1 MTALSKGKRL
11 RRFVGYVVITAG
23 ALLVLGMA
31 AAVVWTLALDYPFDR
46 QNRKL
51 VQSISEKL
59 APVVVRTPKA
69 IWDTDLHLYGFPVG
83 SFDSPY
89 LDYTAPATVAIS
101 DSLAAVTFHRSSYAA
116 GNQLVQ
122 DVHLITLSVGDG
134 SLVANTQWPE
144 QEPLGLGPGVFCCTK
159 NGEFYAHAD
168 GWLLIKDGMAVGKQK
183 VNPVGPNRQ
192 KINVSLGNSNRPTTV
207 EIINEDGSKNTLQTD
222 CGNVGDS
229 FLSKDAFVI
238 IGCNTLSVIG
248 ADGHLFFSDAFR
260 GADLKFG
267 GASRNGKRFVI
278 SVSAWRPGDPPY
290 LTDEWLVVY
299 DIERRAP
306 VFAVKSDP
314 LPYVQSQSA
323 LPADGNYLL
332 TGSGGHL
339 RLFKVLQ

>member
-1 MTALSKGKRL
+1 VKALSKGNRL
-11 RRFVGYVVITAG
+11 KRFVGYVVITAG
-23 ALLVLGMA
+23 ALLVLGVA
-31 AAVVWTLALDYPFDR
+31 ALVAWTLALDYRFDR

-69 IWDTDLHLYGFPVG
+69 IWDTDLHPYGFPVG

-89 LDYTAPATVAIS
+89 LNYTAPATVAMS
-101 DSLAAVTFHRSSYAA
+101 DSLAAVTFHKSSYAA
-116 GNQLVQ
+116 GNQLIQ
-122 DVHLITLSVGDG
+122 DVHLIMLSAGDG
-134 SLVANTQWPE
+134 SLVTNTQWPE
-144 QEPLGLGPGVFCCTK
+144 QGPLGLGPGIFCCTK
-159 NGEFYAHAD
+159 NDEFYAHAD
-168 GWLLIKDGMAVGKQK
+168 GWLLIKNGRVVGRQK

-192 KINVSLGNSNRPTTV
+192 KIHVSLGSSNRPTTV
-207 EIINEDGSKNTLQTD
+207 EIVNDDGID
-222 CGNVGDS
+222 M
-229 FLSKDAFVI
+229 
-238 IGCNTLSVIG
+238 
-248 ADGHLFFSDAFR
+248 DGHLFFSDAFS

-299 DIERRAP
+299 DTEHRAP

-323 LPADGNYLL
+323 LSADGNYLL

-339 RLFKVLQ
+339 RFFKVWQ